1 MALKTTMIENT
12 YHGWDSL
19 WSLPELLN
27 DFNVQKILLI
37 SDPFLQKTGIIERLK
52 DALINYEII
61 VFDDINEE
69 PKLELAEKLVSF
81 AKDIKCELVI
91 GIGGG
96 SVLDLA
102 KLVAVLVTH
111 DGKVE
116 DYLNLT
122 GSKKLNNR
130 GIPKVIIPTTSGTGS
145 EVTNISV
152 LALENTKD
160 VIAHDYLLADLVI
173 LDPALTVTV
182 PSKVTAATGI
192 DALTHAIESYLS
204 INANYITKG
213 LALYA
218 ITLIT
223 RSLRNAVQD
232 GSDKVAR
239 TDLSYGSFLA
249 GLSFFNA
256 GVAGV
261 HALAYPLGGQ
271 YHISHG
277 ESNALL
283 LPHVL
288 SYIRQSCPALLKDI
302 YNAMGFDTVNLDID
316 DASQLCINEISQL
329 VSDVGIPATLQAYQ
343 ISEDNLFE
351 LTLDAIK
358 QTRLLSRSPMT
369 LLENDILKIYRSAWL
384 GVN

>member
-1 MALKTTMIENT
+1 MALKTTMIANT
-12 YHGWDSL
+12 FHGWDSV
-19 WSLPELLN
+19 WTLPQLLKP
-27 DFNVQKILLI
+27 FNVKKILLI
-37 SDPFLQKTGIIERLK
+37 SDPFLQKNGLIDRLK
-52 DALINYEII
+52 SALVNYEIV
-61 VFDDINEE
+61 VFNDVSEE
-69 PKLELAEKLVSF
+69 PKLELAERLVDF
-81 AKDIKCELVI
+81 AKAIECELVI

-111 DGKVE
+111 DGRVK
-116 DYLNLT
+116 DYLNLSGT
-122 GSKKLNNR
+122 KKLNNK
-130 GIPKVIIPTTSGTGS
+130 GIPKIIIPTTSGTGS

-160 VIAHDYLLADLVI
+160 VITHDYLLADLVV
-173 LDPALTVTV
+173 LDPALTLTV
-182 PSKVTAATGI
+182 PAKVTAATGI

-204 INANYITKG
+204 VNANYITKG

-223 RSLRNAVQD
+223 RSLRAAVKD
-232 GSDKVAR
+232 GSNQEAR
-239 TDLSYGSFLA
+239 SELSYGSYIA

-256 GVAGV
+256 GVGGV

-288 SYIRQSCPALLKDI
+288 TYIRESCPELLRDI
-302 YNAMGFDTVNLDID
+302 YITMGFEASKLSID
-316 DASQLCINEISQL
+316 EASKACIKEITQL
-329 VSDVGIPATLQAYQ
+329 VADVGIPNTLQAYK
-343 ISEDNLFE
+343 IGENNLPE
-351 LTLDAIK
+351 LTQDAMK
-358 QTRLLSRSPMT
+358 QTRLLARSPMT
-369 LLENDILKIYRSAWL
+369 LLENDIFNIYRSAWI